1 MNPLTRRLAALS
13 TALTLTV
20 AGVVVAG
27 APAWAAGTVTVAG
40 PEGAASASPDYA
52 TDVTVSGSGFQSIP
66 NGFGGIY
73 VLFGWVDDPS
83 GGSWR
88 PSAGGVVGADYRYVP
103 DAESADNNGYQR
115 FLAFPGSQ
123 TESSANGTL
132 GADGSWSVSMVIP
145 GAVFES
151 QDREG
156 NVTEVD
162 CRRVTCGIIT
172 IGAHG
177 VKNANNET
185 FTPVSF
191 AAASAA
197 EAPAAATAPAA
208 AGAVRVGVE
217 SAAVTAGTSIVFTG
231 QGFTPGEQV
240 VASLDGGLTA
250 VGPLTAG
257 AQGEVAAALP
267 VPREIRDGTH
277 LVTLRGAG
285 SGAVAETE
293 VAVSGGTAVASVSDA
308 PTAPTWVIVLLLACI
323 ALSVALIITSI
334 VTAIV
339 RARTRRRAK
348 RKRAA
353 AATVRTD
360 AAVAGTPATPGG
372 ASSGAAPP
380 PAAPAPAVA
389 AHPVAAS
396 AGTASAIAAPTPAV
410 AAHPVVASAGTDPAP
425 SAAANDAGP
434 VGEPVASPDAPTELL
449 PTGTPR

>member
-1 MNPLTRRLAALS
+1 MNRLTRRLAALA

-27 APAWAAGTVTVAG
+27 APAWAAGTVTVTG
-40 PEGAASASPDYA
+40 PEGTASANPDYA

-145 GAVFES
+145 GAVYES

-156 NVTEVD
+156 NITEVD

-191 AAASAA
+191 AAAPAA
-197 EAPAAATAPAA
+197 EAPAAASAPAA
-208 AGAVRVGVE
+208 AGSVRVGVE
-217 SAAVTAGTSIVFTG
+217 SASVAAGTSVVFTG

-277 LVTLRGAG
+277 LITLRGAG

-308 PTAPTWVIVLLLACI
+308 PTAPTWVLVLLLACI
-323 ALSVALIITSI
+323 ALAVALIITSI

-339 RARTRRRAK
+339 RARARRRAK
-348 RKRAA
+348 RERAA
-353 AATVRTD
+353 AATGRTD
-360 AAVAGTPATPGG
+360 AVPAGTLATPGT
-372 ASSGAAPP
+372 ASSGVAPPSAAP
-380 PAAPAPAVA
+380 
-389 AHPVAAS
+389 
-396 AGTASAIAAPTPAV
+396 ASAIAAPPA
-410 AAHPVVASAGTDPAP
+410 AAAAAAAPVSPVVVNDARSAG
-425 SAAANDAGP
+425 GR
-434 VGEPVASPDAPTELL
+434 VASPDAPTDLL

>member
-1 MNPLTRRLAALS
+1 MNRLTRRLAAS
-13 TALTLTV
+13 TAAL
-20 AGVVVAG
+20 VVAAATAVALSG
-27 APAWAAGTVTVAG
+27 PAWAAGSVTVAG
-40 PEGAASASPDYA
+40 PGGAASANPDYA
-52 TDVTVSGSGFQSIP
+52 TDVTVSGSGFQAIP

-73 VLFGWVDDPS
+73 VLFGWVDDPG

-88 PSAGGVVGADYRYVP
+88 PSAGGVVGGDYRYVP
-103 DAESADNNGYQR
+103 DAESADNKGYQR
-115 FLAFPGSQ
+115 FLAFAGSQ

-191 AAASAA
+191 AATSAA
-197 EAPAAATAPAA
+197 EAPAAASAPAA
-208 AGAVRVGVE
+208 AGAVHVGVE
-217 SAAVTAGTSIVFTG
+217 SVSIAAGTSIVFTG

-257 AQGEVAAALP
+257 TQGEVAAALP

-293 VAVSGGTAVASVSDA
+293 VSVRGGTVVASVDET
-308 PTAPTWVIVLLLACI
+308 PTAPTWVLVLLLACI
-323 ALSVALIITSI
+323 ALSVALIITSV

-339 RARTRRRAK
+339 RARARRRARRAK
-348 RKRAA
+348 EGATMDAA
-353 AATVRTD
+353 AVRPKKAPRRRQ
-360 AAVAGTPATPGG
+360 AAALAPSTADHVSDTAAAGAAPVG
-372 ASSGAAPP
+372 AAPVAAPP
-380 PAAPAPAVA
+380 P
-389 AHPVAAS
+389 
-396 AGTASAIAAPTPAV
+396 
-410 AAHPVVASAGTDPAP
+410 
-425 SAAANDAGP
+425 GP
-434 VGEPVASPDAPTELL
+434 GPDAPTQLL
-449 PTGTPR
+449 PTGAPR

>member
-1 MNPLTRRLAALS
+1 MNRLTRRLAALA

-20 AGVVVAG
+20 VGAVVAG
-27 APAWAAGTVTVAG
+27 TPAWAAGTVTVTGA
-40 PEGAASASPDYA
+40 EGTAFANPDYA

-151 QDREG
+151 HDRDG
-156 NVTEVD
+156 NVSEVD

-197 EAPAAATAPAA
+197 EAPAAASAPAA
-208 AGAVRVGVE
+208 AGSVRVGVE
-217 SAAVTAGTSIVFTG
+217 TASIAAGTSIVFTG

-308 PTAPTWVIVLLLACI
+308 PTAPTWVLVLLLACV

-339 RARTRRRAK
+339 RARARRRAK
-348 RKRAA
+348 RERAA
-353 AATVRTD
+353 AATGRTD
-360 AAVAGTPATPGG
+360 AVPAGTLATPGV
-372 ASSGAAPP
+372 ASSGVAPASAASTSAVAAPP
-380 PAAPAPAVA
+380 PAPSPAAASATAASDTAPSPAAAPAAPAV
-389 AHPVAAS
+389 V
-396 AGTASAIAAPTPAV
+396 
-410 AAHPVVASAGTDPAP
+410 
-425 SAAANDAGP
+425 NDAGP
-434 VGEPVASPDAPTELL
+434 VGKSVASPDALTELL

>member
-1 MNPLTRRLAALS
+1 MNRLTRRLAALA

-20 AGVVVAG
+20 AGAVVAG
-27 APAWAAGTVTVAG
+27 APAWAAGTVTVTG
-40 PEGAASASPDYA
+40 PEGTASASPDYA

-73 VLFGWVDDPS
+73 VLFGWVDDAS
-83 GGSWR
+83 GGTWR
-88 PSAGGVVGADYRYVP
+88 PSAGGVVGEDYRYVP
-103 DAESADNNGYQR
+103 DAESADNKGYQR

-156 NVTEVD
+156 KVTEVD
-162 CRRVTCGIIT
+162 CRRVSCGVLT

-185 FTPVSF
+185 FTPLSF
-191 AAASAA
+191 AAAAAA
-197 EAPAAATAPAA
+197 EAPPAAEGAPAA
-208 AGAVRVGVE
+208 AGSVRVGVE

-240 VASLDGGLTA
+240 IAALDGGLTA

-293 VAVSGGTAVASVSDA
+293 VTVSGGTAVASVVDA

-323 ALSVALIITSI
+323 ALSVALI
-334 VTAIV
+334 VTAVVTASV
-339 RARTRRRAK
+339 RARARQRAK
-348 RKRAA
+348 RARAA
-353 AATVRTD
+353 AAAGTTD
-360 AAVAGTPATPGG
+360 AATARPRKAGSRTTAVTDAPASPPSGDLD
-372 ASSGAAPP
+372 SGAASPG
-380 PAAPAPAVA
+380 
-389 AHPVAAS
+389 AAS
-396 AGTASAIAAPTPAV
+396 IGGREPS
-410 AAHPVVASAGTDPAP
+410 VASGDGATPEGV
-425 SAAANDAGP
+425 SGAA
-434 VGEPVASPDAPTELL
+434 PDAPTELL
-449 PTGTPR
+449 STGTPR

>member
-1 MNPLTRRLAALS
+1 MNRLTRRLAAS
-13 TALTLTV
+13 TAALMLAAAAV
-20 AGVVVAG
+20 ALSG
-27 APAWAAGTVTVAG
+27 PAWAAGSVTVAG
-40 PEGAASASPDYA
+40 PGGAASANPDGA

-151 QDREG
+151 HDRDG
-156 NVTEVD
+156 KVSEVD
-162 CRRVTCGIIT
+162 CRQVTCGIIT

-191 AAASAA
+191 ASASAA
-197 EAPAAATAPAA
+197 EAPAPASAPPA

-267 VPREIRDGTH
+267 VPREVRDGTH

-293 VAVSGGTAVASVSDA
+293 VSVSGGTVVASVDET
-308 PTAPTWVIVLLLACI
+308 PTAPTWVLVLLLACV

-339 RARTRRRAK
+339 RARARRRA
-348 RKRAA
+348 RRAA
-353 AATVRTD
+353 AGAKPD
-360 AAVAGTPATPGG
+360 AAAVRSKKPRGTGARGKRSAAAVPAGPPTAAPAPPSGLGSDAPTDVL
-372 ASSGAAPP
+372 SSGAA
-380 PAAPAPAVA
+380 
-389 AHPVAAS
+389 
-396 AGTASAIAAPTPAV
+396 
-410 AAHPVVASAGTDPAP
+410 
-425 SAAANDAGP
+425 
-434 VGEPVASPDAPTELL
+434 
-449 PTGTPR
+449 R

>member
-1 MNPLTRRLAALS
+1 MRTLTRSLALAAAVAVAAAG
-13 TALTLTV
+13 ALV
-20 AGVVVAG
+20 SA
-27 APAWAAGTVTVAG
+27 APAWAAAGVSIAG
-40 PEGAASASPDYA
+40 PDGTASVSAEEA
-52 TDVTVSGSGFQSIP
+52 TEVTVSGSGFQSIAK
-66 NGFGGIY
+66 GFGGIY
-73 VLFGWVDDPS
+73 VLFGWVDDAT

-88 PSAGGVVGADYRYVP
+88 PSAGGVVGEDYRYVP
-103 DAESADNNGYQR
+103 DAESAENHGYQR

-132 GADGSWSVSMVIP
+132 GSDGSWSIGMVIP

-156 NVTEVD
+156 KVTEVD

-191 AAASAA
+191 AA
-197 EAPAAATAPAA
+197 PAAAGQDPAAAAPAPA

-217 SAAVTAGTSIVFTG
+217 TASVAAGSSIVFTG

-267 VPREIRDGTH
+267 VPRDVRDGTH

-285 SGAVAETE
+285 SGGVAEAEVSVTGGTVEAVADSTP
-293 VAVSGGTAVASVSDA
+293 SV
-308 PTAPTWVIVLLLACI
+308 PTWAIVVLLACV
-323 ALSVALIITSI
+323 ALSLALVIASI
-334 VTAIV
+334 VTALV
-339 RARTRRRAK
+339 RARARRRA
-348 RKRAA
+348 RRAA
-353 AATVRTD
+353 AA
-360 AAVAGTPATPGG
+360 A
-372 ASSGAAPP
+372 
-380 PAAPAPAVA
+380 PAAPGSAGPGAVSAPGSAGAPGVA
-389 AHPVAAS
+389 AGTQQRGGGEAS
-396 AGTASAIAAPTPAV
+396 ISPGAGETPTTPLAL
-410 AAHPVVASAGTDPAP
+410 GT
-425 SAAANDAGP
+425 S
-434 VGEPVASPDAPTELL
+434 
-449 PTGTPR
+449 R

>member
-1 MNPLTRRLAALS
+1 MNLLSRRVAALAA
-13 TALTLTV
+13 ALFLIATV
-20 AGVVVAG
+20 ATG
-27 APAWAAGTVTVAG
+27 APAWAAGSVTVSG
-40 PEGAASASPDYA
+40 PGGTASADADYA

-73 VLFGWVDDPS
+73 VLFGWVDDAA
-83 GGSWR
+83 GGTWR
-88 PSAGGVVGADYRYVP
+88 PSAGGVVGEDYRYVP
-103 DAESADNNGYQR
+103 DAESADNKGYQR

-132 GADGSWSVSMVIP
+132 NADGSWSVSMVIP

-156 NVTEVD
+156 KVTEVD
-162 CRRVTCGIIT
+162 CRRVTCGVIT

-191 AAASAA
+191 AAAAAA
-197 EAPAAATAPAA
+197 EAPPAAEGAPAA

-217 SAAVTAGTSIVFTG
+217 SAAVTAGASIVFTG

-240 VASLDGGLTA
+240 IAALDGGLTA

-293 VAVSGGTAVASVSDA
+293 VTVSGGTAVASVVDA

-323 ALSVALIITSI
+323 ALSVALIVTAV

-339 RARTRRRAK
+339 RARARRREK
-348 RKRAA
+348 RARAA
-353 AATVRTD
+353 AAGTAPAAPRPRKARPRKAAATV
-360 AAVAGTPATPGG
+360 APASTPSGG
-372 ASSGAAPP
+372 SGAASPG
-380 PAAPAPAVA
+380 
-389 AHPVAAS
+389 AAS
-396 AGTASAIAAPTPAV
+396 VGGQAPS
-410 AAHPVVASAGTDPAP
+410 VASGDGATPEGVSGA
-425 SAAANDAGP
+425 
-434 VGEPVASPDAPTELL
+434 VPDAPTELL
-449 PTGTPR
+449 STGTPR